1 MLDRHFPLTLPLRGS
16 LSLSGGERVG
26 VRGLVEF
33 IERKTGGIAL
43 DLQLVPLPN
52 GAVLRHWRLDLS
64 LRGGRF
70 DGAQSWVLRADGLT
84 PLGIGITRAR
94 EFALQRVL
102 FAAGL
107 NIAEPL
113 FMCCDPSVLGA
124 AFFAMRFIAGESD
137 GAAIVA
143 AGANEPLAEALAA
156 ELVKLHRLDLANRL
170 RFLPKPPEDAAA
182 ARIAALTR
190 LLAQDDD
197 PHPVATWALR
207 WLAQHKPAPLRPVLA
222 HGDFRTG
229 NYLVAGGALAGVLD
243 WDFAGWSDPDED
255 VAWFC
260 AKAWRFG
267 ATTREAGG
275 IAPRAVFER
284 AYESAAGR
292 SLGPERIRYWEV
304 MAALRWLVI
313 ALKQRDRFSK
323 QGERS
328 LDLALTGR
336 RVAECEDEILVLT
349 ELA

>member
-1 MLDRHFPLTLPLRGS
+1 MLDQHLPLTLPLP
-16 LSLSGGERVG
+16 GGESVG

-33 IERKTGGIAL
+33 IEAKTRGHVVDICL
-43 DLQLVPLPN
+43 EPLLK

-64 LRGGRF
+64 LRGGHF
-70 DGAQSWVLRADGLT
+70 EGAQSWVLRADGLT
-84 PLGIGITRAR
+84 PLGMGLTRAR

-102 FAAGL
+102 LAAGL
-107 NIAEPL
+107 NVAEPL
-113 FMCCDPSVLGA
+113 FMCCDTSVLGA
-124 AFFAMRFIAGESD
+124 PFFAMRFVEGESD

-143 AGANEPLAEALAA
+143 AGANEKLADALAA
-156 ELVKLHRLDLANRL
+156 ELATLHRLDLVNRL
-170 RFLPKPPEDAAA
+170 RFLARPPEDAAA
-182 ARIAALTR
+182 ARIAALAR

-197 PHPVATWALR
+197 PHPAATWALR
-207 WLAQHKPAPLRPVLA
+207 WLAQHKPAPVPPVLG

-229 NYLVAGGALAGVLD
+229 NYLVAGGALAAVLD

-255 VAWFC
+255 IAWFC

-267 ATTREAGG
+267 AIAREAGG

-284 AYESAAGR
+284 AYERAAGR
-292 SLGPERIRYWEV
+292 RLDPVRVHYWEV

-313 ALKQRDRFSK
+313 ALQQRDRFL
-323 QGERS
+323 QRGERS

-336 RVAECEDEILVLT
+336 RVAECEHEILRLT